1 MIFQIGTLASGDYS
15 NRVLA
20 GSYNVNNNP
29 VYESWIDA
37 NGTEHR
43 IKIRDRISGSFDM
56 FFKDITEYNSFVS
69 LITSLKLNDESVL
82 CSVAVNNSSINQH
95 IGYFF
100 IDFSPTRNRK
110 GDWSDFME
118 QFTVN
123 ITER

>member
-1 MIFQIGTLASGDYS
+1 MIFQIGSQASGDYS
-15 NRVLA
+15 NRVIA
-20 GSYNVNNNP
+20 GTYNVNNNP

-43 IKIRDRISGSFDM
+43 AKIRDRVSGSFNM
-56 FFKDITEYNSFVS
+56 FFRDLTEYNAFVS
-69 LITSLKLNDESVL
+69 LIASSKLNDESVL
-82 CSVAVNNSSINQH
+82 CTVAVNNRTPGQY

-100 IDFSPTRNRK
+100 MDFKPVRNIK
-110 GDWSDFME
+110 GDWNDFME